1 MVLLIASIILVIS
14 MNPRD
19 LLHLFLA
26 DITAFT
32 VNSLHIYK
40 TSEQTGKLFIRP
52 FEAASPLPLTP

>member
-1 MVLLIASIILVIS
+1 

>member
-1 MVLLIASIILVIS
+1 MVLLIASMILVIS

-26 DITAFT
+26 DITAFI

-40 TSEQTGKLFIRP
+40 TSEQVANWKTIYP
-52 FEAASPLPLTP
+52 SIQSS

>member
-19 LLHLFLA
+19 LFLA

-40 TSEQTGKLFIRP
+40 TSEQTGKLFIRL
-52 FEAASPLPLTP
+52 FEAASALPLTP